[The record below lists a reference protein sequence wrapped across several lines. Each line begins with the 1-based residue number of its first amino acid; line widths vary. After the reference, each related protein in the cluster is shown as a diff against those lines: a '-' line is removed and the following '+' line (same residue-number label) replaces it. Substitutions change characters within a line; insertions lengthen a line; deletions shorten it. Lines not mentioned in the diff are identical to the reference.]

1 MNKKIILAI
10 IIGLIVIAS
19 IIVVYIVLKNNNDIN
34 VYDYYNGNQRENLD
48 DKEMI
53 YLWENNNIPTETKYT
68 INDNDYFD
76 DSDFKPYMTVY
87 NVPEGTK
94 IKGAMLISPGG
105 AFIFRSEIQEG
116 SNVAEEFSKLGYVSF
131 VIHYR
136 VNPYTEE
143 ESGIDVAR
151 AIKYVRYHAKD
162 YGIEQNKIAVVG
174 FSAGGIANGHAV
186 LEFGNDIN
194 GTILDD
200 NYNPD
205 EIDKV
210 SSTPNAVI
218 MGYSFY
224 GRLSVA
230 DLNENTFE
238 NFDLPPTYYVYGTE
252 DPFYNQFNE
261 QVNLL
266 KELDKDIE
274 VNVLNNYPHGFGI
287 SGNWADKVDNWLDK
301 KIV

>member
-1 MNKKIILAI
+1 
-10 IIGLIVIAS
+10 
-19 IIVVYIVLKNNNDIN
+19 
-34 VYDYYNGNQRENLD
+34 
-48 DKEMI
+48 MI

-186 LEFGNDIN
+186 LEFGNDTN

-210 SSTPNAVI
+210 SSTPNAII

-230 DLNENTFE
+230 DLSENTFE
-238 NFDLPPTYYVYGTE
+238 NFNLPPTYYVYGTE

-287 SGNWADKVDNWLDK
+287 NGNWADKVDNWLDK